1 MKPAAFEYVRPESLN
16 EALQALSR
24 HADNAKILAGGQSLV
39 PMMNLRMVHPAVIID
54 INRVPGL
61 DGIRTEGKQL
71 VVGALARHSTLRE
84 SPIVATHCPLMSE
97 AYQYVAHKPI
107 RNRGTLGGNISHADP
122 ASEMP
127 AVLLATDATIVVKS
141 AKGERKIAAANFFIG
156 LMQTA
161 LQTGEMVT
169 EIRIP
174 IAAANQ
180 GWAFEEV
187 ANRKGDF
194 AMAAIGATLTLG
206 DGVCSQAAVAVAGM
220 SDRAIRLSA
229 VEALLE
235 GKPLDDDLIMRAAV
249 LAKNSVDPDSSYHA
263 DEDFKRD
270 LAETLTERA
279 LKKARARCK

>member
-1 MKPAAFEYVRPESLN
+1 MKPAAFEYVRPGSLN
-16 EALQALSR
+16 EALQALSY
-24 HADNAKILAGGQSLV
+24 HANNAKILAGGQSLV

-61 DGIRTEGKQL
+61 DGIHIDGKEL

-97 AYQYVAHKPI
+97 AYQYVAHKPV

-127 AVLLATDATIVVKS
+127 AVLLATDSTIVVQS
-141 AKGERKIAAANFFIG
+141 AKGQRKIAAANFFLG

-174 IAAANQ
+174 VAPTNQ
-180 GWAFEEV
+180 GWAFEEA

-194 AMAAIGATLTLG
+194 AMAAVGATLTLSG
-206 DGVCSQAAVAVAGM
+206 GICSQAAIAVAGM
-220 SDRAIRLSA
+220 SERATRLSA
-229 VEALLE
+229 LEVLLE
-235 GKPLDDDLIMRAAV
+235 RQALDDGLIMRAAL
-249 LAKNSVDPDSSYHA
+249 LAKNSVNPDSSYHA
-263 DEDFKRD
+263 DADFKRD
-270 LAETLTERA
+270 LAEALTERA
-279 LKKARARCK
+279 LKNARARCK

>member
-1 MKPAAFEYVRPESLN
+1 MKPAAFEYVRPGSLN
-16 EALQALSR
+16 EALQALSY
-24 HADNAKILAGGQSLV
+24 HANNAKILAGGQSLV

-61 DGIRTEGKQL
+61 DGIRTDGNAL

-97 AYQYVAHKPI
+97 AYQHVAHKPI

-127 AVLLATDATIVVKS
+127 AVLLATDSTIVVQS
-141 AKGERKIAAANFFIG
+141 AKGQRKIAAANFFLG

-174 IAAANQ
+174 VAPTNQ
-180 GWAFEEV
+180 GWAFEEA

-194 AMAAIGATLTLG
+194 AMAAVGATLTLSG
-206 DGVCSQAAVAVAGM
+206 GICSQAAIAVAGM
-220 SDRAIRLSA
+220 SERATRLSA
-229 VEALLE
+229 LEVLLE
-235 GKPLDDDLIMRAAV
+235 RQALDDGLIMRAAL
-249 LAKNSVDPDSSYHA
+249 LAKNSVNPDSSYHA
-263 DEDFKRD
+263 DADFKRD
-270 LAETLTERA
+270 LAEALTERA
-279 LKKARARCK
+279 LKNARARCK

>member
-1 MKPAAFEYVRPESLN
+1 MKPAAFEYVRPGSLN
-16 EALQALSR
+16 EALQALGR
-24 HADNAKILAGGQSLV
+24 HAGNAKILAGGQSLV

-61 DGIRTEGKQL
+61 GGIRTDGNEL
-71 VVGALARHSTLRE
+71 VVGALARHSALRE

-127 AVLLATDATIVVKS
+127 AVLVATDATIVVKS
-141 AKGERKIAAANFFIG
+141 AKGERKIAAANFFVG

-174 IAAANQ
+174 IATANQ
-180 GWAFEEV
+180 GWAFEEA

-194 AMAAIGATLTLG
+194 AMAAIAATLTLAG
-206 DGVCSQAAVAVAGM
+206 GVCTQAAVAVAGM
-220 SDRAIRLSA
+220 GERATRLSA
-229 VEALLE
+229 LEDLLE
-235 GKPLDDDLIMRAAV
+235 RKPLDDDLIMRAAL
-249 LAKNSVDPDSSYHA
+249 LAKNCVSPGASYHA

-270 LAETLTERA
+270 LVEALAARA
-279 LKKARARCK
+279 LTKARARCK

>member
-1 MKPAAFEYVRPESLN
+1 MKPAAFEYVRPGSLN
-16 EALQALSR
+16 EALQALSY
-24 HADNAKILAGGQSLV
+24 HANNAKILAGGQSLV

-61 DGIRTEGKQL
+61 DGIRTDGNEL

-97 AYQYVAHKPI
+97 AYQHVAHKPI

-127 AVLLATDATIVVKS
+127 AVLLATDSTIVVQS
-141 AKGERKIAAANFFIG
+141 AKGQRKIAAANFFLG

-174 IAAANQ
+174 VAPTNQ
-180 GWAFEEV
+180 GWAFEEA

-194 AMAAIGATLTLG
+194 AMAAVGATLTLSG
-206 DGVCSQAAVAVAGM
+206 GICSQAAIAVAGM
-220 SDRAIRLSA
+220 SERATRLSA
-229 VEALLE
+229 LEVLLE
-235 GKPLDDDLIMRAAV
+235 RQALDDGLIMRAAL
-249 LAKNSVDPDSSYHA
+249 LAKNSVNPDSSYHA
-263 DEDFKRD
+263 DADFKRD
-270 LAETLTERA
+270 LAEALTERA
-279 LKKARARCK
+279 LKNARARCK

>member
-1 MKPAAFEYVRPESLN
+1 MKPAAFEYVRPGSLN
-16 EALQALSR
+16 EALQALSY
-24 HADNAKILAGGQSLV
+24 HANNAKILAGGQSLV

-61 DGIRTEGKQL
+61 DGIRTDGNEL

-127 AVLLATDATIVVKS
+127 AVLLATDSTIVVQS
-141 AKGERKIAAANFFIG
+141 AKGQRKIAAANFFLG

-174 IAAANQ
+174 VAPTNQ
-180 GWAFEEV
+180 GWAFEEA

-194 AMAAIGATLTLG
+194 AMAAVGATLTLS
-206 DGVCSQAAVAVAGM
+206 DGICSQAAIAVAGM
-220 SDRAIRLSA
+220 SERATRLSA
-229 VEALLE
+229 LEVLLE
-235 GKPLDDDLIMRAAV
+235 RQALDDGLIMRAAL
-249 LAKNSVDPDSSYHA
+249 LAKNSVNPDSSYHA
-263 DEDFKRD
+263 DADFKRD
-270 LAETLTERA
+270 LAEALTERA
-279 LKKARARCK
+279 LKNARARCK